1 MAFVIKVWKMQ
12 GLCGTTPLKTKR
24 KAKISFKRVWRVR
37 CTGCQGWRI
46 ASSVW
51 KSRGEATSDHVN
63 LSSHHVRPRG
73 RPRPALRSVT
83 CQMHRVSRLKKS
95 PHSWISAVALVIAT
109 SKSAKTTIVKPEDDR
124 YTLDRW
130 KLYLDICATYHYFF
144 TKEFLLYTKKGDT
157 TLTCSCNA
165 GTTVINTRG
174 WWREFQVWLNKH
186 GIANLLSIPMLEAAV
201 YIVSSHT
208 KKDWVV
214 FAPKGKKIVFK
225 RDTGITKGM
234 P

>member
-1 MAFVIKVWKMQ
+1 MDEKPTFVKN
-12 GLCGTTPLKTKR
+12 CGKNLDSEVVL
-24 KAKISFKRVWRVR
+24 ANIS
-37 CTGCQGWRI
+37 
-46 ASSVW
+46 
-51 KSRGEATSDHVN
+51 
-63 LSSHHVRPRG
+63 
-73 RPRPALRSVT
+73 
-83 CQMHRVSRLKKS
+83 
-95 PHSWISAVALVIAT
+95 
-109 SKSAKTTIVKPEDDR
+109 SKSLKAAPKNSEDDR

-225 RDTGITKGM
+225 RVTGITKGM
-234 P
+234 PYIDLRTNKAGFAMIETVRKIFSSYAKK